1 MCAANGGDRAAH
13 SHTPKAF
20 IQAPH
25 PLCAGTRG
33 QDQSEMMNRRD
44 CDSTECVVTVTKTQT
59 MSKVSGR
66 Q

>member
-33 QDQSEMMNRRD
+33 QDHVYGVGPGKGPE
-44 CDSTECVVTVTKTQT
+44 
-59 MSKVSGR
+59 
-66 Q
+66 